1 MVKLFSAE
9 IIFCSNFKVNMANSK
24 NLSFAEMLEES
35 LAGKDSLEG
44 KVVLGTIVGI
54 KNDKAVID
62 VGLKSEGRLFLD
74 DIKALKGTDEVS
86 VGDTL
91 EVFVERYED
100 RNGEPILSI
109 ERAKKEAVWKDL
121 EKRLEAGESVEGSI
135 TGRTKGGFAVDINGT
150 TAFLPGS
157 QVDLRLVKD
166 ITPLLNLKQPF
177 KILKMDR
184 ARNNIVVSRRAVLEA
199 ARNETRAEVISKL
212 EEGMIVEGVV
222 KNIADYGVFVDIGG
236 IDGLLHVTDMS
247 WKRITNPSE
256 MVKVGDTVKV
266 QVIKFNKDSGRISLG
281 MKQLVKS
288 PWENIEKKYIV
299 GNKYKGK
306 VVNVTD
312 YGAFIE
318 LEDCIEGLAYLS
330 EMSWIRKNVQPNKV
344 VNVGDEVEVMIL
356 DINPQKRKISLG
368 LKQCQPN
375 PWQKFAEEHPAGTK
389 LEGVIKNITEFG
401 IFVGLTDDLD
411 GMVHMSDVSWNDGSN
426 EDKSKQLEKGQKIEV
441 VVLDINPEKE
451 RINLGI
457 KQLENDP
464 FAEAANNTK
473 KGDVVVAEVK
483 EIHAAGVDVL
493 LENGLNGFIKKGDI
507 SSEKGKQRA
516 DSLAIGEKVEAVVLG
531 LEKNTRRVNLSI
543 KALEVQREKEA
554 LEQFGSADSGA
565 SLGDI
570 LGAALEKKE
579 KEEGKKTTTKKAS
592 AAASKKAETKKT
604 EKEDEPKKK
613 TTKKKSEET
622 TEEPKKK
629 VAKKKTDKK
638 AEK

>member
-1 MVKLFSAE
+1 MDNKE
-9 IIFCSNFKVNMANSK
+9 KI
-24 NLSFAEMLEES
+24 SFAEMLEES

-74 DIKALKGTDEVS
+74 DIKALKGTDTVE

-100 RNGEPILSI
+100 KNGEPILSI

-121 EKRLEAGESVEGSI
+121 EKRLESGEIVEGII

-150 TAFLPGS
+150 MAFLPGS

-177 KILKMDR
+177 KILKMDK

-212 EEGMIVEGVV
+212 EEGMIVDGVV
-222 KNIADYGVFVDIGG
+222 KNITDYGVFVDIGG

-247 WKRITNPSE
+247 WKRVASPSDL
-256 MVKVGDTVKV
+256 VKVGDNVRV

-281 MKQLVKS
+281 MKQLVES

-299 GNKYKGK
+299 GQQYKGK

-318 LEDCIEGLAYLS
+318 LEDCIEGMAYMSELS
-330 EMSWIRKNVQPNKV
+330 WLRKNVQPSKV
-344 VNVGDEVEVMIL
+344 VNVGDVVDAMVLEV
-356 DINPQKRKISLG
+356 NPQKRKISLG

-375 PWQKFAEEHPAGTK
+375 PWQKFAEEHPVGTK
-389 LEGVIKNITEFG
+389 LDGIVKNITEFG
-401 IFVGLTDDLD
+401 IFVGVNDVLD

-441 VVLDINPEKE
+441 VVLDVNPEKE

-464 FAEAANNTK
+464 YAEAASSTK

-483 EIHAAGVDVL
+483 KIQTAGVDVV
-493 LENGLNGFIKKGDI
+493 LENGLNGFIKRGDI

-516 DSLAIGEKVEAVVLG
+516 DVLAVGEKVEAVVLG
-531 LEKNTRRVNLSI
+531 VEKGSRRVNLSI
-543 KALEVQREKEA
+543 KALEIQREKEA
-554 LEQFGSADSGA
+554 LEQFGSTDSGA

-570 LGAALEKKE
+570 LGAAFEKKE
-579 KEEGKKTTTKKAS
+579 EEEKNEAKKA
-592 AAASKKAETKKT
+592 K
-604 EKEDEPKKK
+604 
-613 TTKKKSEET
+613 
-622 TEEPKKK
+622 
-629 VAKKKTDKK
+629 
-638 AEK
+638 

>member
-1 MVKLFSAE
+1 MDNKE
-9 IIFCSNFKVNMANSK
+9 KI
-24 NLSFAEMLEES
+24 SFAEMLEES

-74 DIKALKGTDEVS
+74 DIKALKGTDTVE

-100 RNGEPILSI
+100 KNGEPILSI

-121 EKRLEAGESVEGSI
+121 EKRIESGEIVEGII

-150 TAFLPGS
+150 MAFLPGS

-177 KILKMDR
+177 KILKMDK

-212 EEGMIVEGVV
+212 EEGMIVDGVV
-222 KNIADYGVFVDIGG
+222 KNITDYGVFVDIGG

-247 WKRITNPSE
+247 WKRVASPSDL
-256 MVKVGDTVKV
+256 VKVGDNVRV

-281 MKQLVKS
+281 MKQLVES

-299 GNKYKGK
+299 GQQYKGK

-318 LEDCIEGLAYLS
+318 LEDCIEGMAYMSELS
-330 EMSWIRKNVQPNKV
+330 WLRKNVQPSKV
-344 VNVGDEVEVMIL
+344 VNVGDVVDAMVLEV
-356 DINPQKRKISLG
+356 NPQKRKISLG

-375 PWQKFAEEHPAGTK
+375 PWQEFAEEHPVGTK
-389 LEGVIKNITEFG
+389 LDGTVKNITEFG
-401 IFVGLTDDLD
+401 IFVGVNDVLD

-441 VVLDINPEKE
+441 VVLDVNPEKE

-464 FAEAANNTK
+464 YAEAASSTK

-483 EIHAAGVDVL
+483 KIQTAGVDVV
-493 LENGLNGFIKKGDI
+493 LENGLNGFIKRGDI

-516 DSLAIGEKVEAVVLG
+516 DVLAVGEKVEAVVLG
-531 LEKNTRRVNLSI
+531 VEKGSRRVNLSI
-543 KALEVQREKEA
+543 KALEIQREKEA
-554 LEQFGSADSGA
+554 LEQFGSTDSGA

-570 LGAALEKKE
+570 LGAAFEKKE
-579 KEEGKKTTTKKAS
+579 EEEKNE
-592 AAASKKAETKKT
+592 SKKLNRA
-604 EKEDEPKKK
+604 
-613 TTKKKSEET
+613 
-622 TEEPKKK
+622 
-629 VAKKKTDKK
+629 
-638 AEK
+638 